1 LPRKARREIEGAR
14 GKWKTEARA
23 NIGTRR
29 GFQIAAPEHKK
40 KEEDEKKRCWCWLY
54 SGTLRL
60 MGGAQLDLLSRQR
73 GVQLRRNLDARI

>member
-29 GFQIAAPEHKK
+29 GFQIAAPEQ
-40 KEEDEKKRCWCWLY
+40 KKRRRMKKRDAGCIVA
-54 SGTLRL
+54 LRL